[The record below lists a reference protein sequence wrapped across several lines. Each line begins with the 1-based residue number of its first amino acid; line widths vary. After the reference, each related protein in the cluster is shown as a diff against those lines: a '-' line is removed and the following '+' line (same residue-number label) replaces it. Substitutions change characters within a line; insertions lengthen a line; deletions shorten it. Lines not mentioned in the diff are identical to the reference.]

1 MNIQEIID
9 FIDRHTDNYNDVY
22 MVRNDDHE
30 DISRVT
36 GIARDGL
43 MYKYCSYYLEI
54 VEWSDLKKDYHL
66 QSKFY
71 SEEKDEDE
79 LIETL
84 ELNELK
90 IN

>member
-9 FIDRHTDNYNDVY
+9 FIDRHTDNYNRVY

-30 DISRVT
+30 DWSKVT

-43 MYKYCSYYLEI
+43 MYRDGGYYLEI

-66 QSKFY
+66 QSVFY